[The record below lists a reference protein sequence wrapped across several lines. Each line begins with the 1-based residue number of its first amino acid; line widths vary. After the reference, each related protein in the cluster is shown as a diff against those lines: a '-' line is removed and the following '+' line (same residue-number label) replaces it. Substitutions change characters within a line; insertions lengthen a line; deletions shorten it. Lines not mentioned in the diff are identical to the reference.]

1 MIKKR
6 FSFSALLIMLLV
18 SVLLTGC
25 TGSKDDPR
33 KDILNLT
40 EKLVRYWYQDA
51 EEYTKLFDYPMEVW
65 VYGRE
70 DEDDEDIEFTQRTF
84 ADALRK
90 EWPKKDDSYSTI
102 IEIDGSPKIFVASD
116 NKEAIVEF
124 YFKHTD
130 TWTWIDENGQEQT
143 DSDSWNSADDDWY
156 LTFKAKKN
164 SAGKWLF
171 QEYPGVIHIDHVN

>member
-25 TGSKDDPR
+25 TGSKDDPW

-40 EKLVRYWYQDA
+40 EKLVSYWYQDA

-70 DEDDEDIEFTQRTF
+70 DEDNEYIEFTQSKF
-84 ADALRK
+84 ADALSK
-90 EWPKKDDSYSTI
+90 EWPKKEDSRSTI
-102 IEIDGSPKIFVASD
+102 REIDGSPKIFVASD

-124 YFKHTD
+124 YVEDTD
-130 TWTWIDENGQEQT
+130 TWTWSDENGQEQT
-143 DSDSWNSADDDWY
+143 ETRSWKSADHDWY
-156 LTFKAKKN
+156 FTFKAKKN

-171 QEYPGVIHIDHVN
+171 QEYPFGIHIDHVD